1 MVVKDIVR
9 TMIYLMKMWSVIVH
23 TIAFWFANQ
32 ERLLVGTIYVTA
44 VERNGNGIIVND
56 LDKEI
61 ERREL

>member
-1 MVVKDIVR
+1 MVVKDVVR

-23 TIAFWFANQ
+23 TIAFWFANL

-44 VERNGNGIIVND
+44 VERNGNGIIIND

>member
-1 MVVKDIVR
+1 
-9 TMIYLMKMWSVIVH
+9 MIYLMKMWSVIVH
-23 TIAFWFANQ
+23 TIAFWFANL